1 MLLKLTNNWTACL
14 LRMPAPST
22 VDEAVERLIVILS
35 DSDKRTLAN
44 TPEQDLMDFHFSR
57 GLAIRNG
64 FELHRPD
71 SRLVIEYGTAD
82 DASMQMIHQLW
93 KYLNEN

>member
-1 MLLKLTNNWTACL
+1 MLLKLANNWTAYF

-44 TPEQDLMDFHFSR
+44 TPEQDLIDLHFSL

-64 FELHRPD
+64 FELHRPY

-82 DASMQMIHQLW
+82 DASMQIIYQLW
-93 KYLNEN
+93 KQLNEK